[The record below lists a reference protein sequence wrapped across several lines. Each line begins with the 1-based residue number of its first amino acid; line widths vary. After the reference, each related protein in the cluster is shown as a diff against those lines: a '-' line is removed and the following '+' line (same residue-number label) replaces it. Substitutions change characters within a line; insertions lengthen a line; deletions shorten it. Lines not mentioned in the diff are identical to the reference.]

1 MGVDLGTWAKGITER
16 LNEKVKHVYDMVDQK
31 LEYQHKYLEH
41 RLDNLHDVQSE
52 KLLNFSVRLEE
63 ALAEIRGYKDILQQ
77 QLAVVDSATKRA
89 HERIDQLNELSKEG
103 DVAIERQF
111 DKLEGSLKRETEEL
125 TKQLLAI
132 QSELKDAKK
141 RIEALEQYELIET
154 TQKNTIKED
163 PVRKFLKEN
172 GQKILLFILTGV
184 GIYLLRNLGSVLT
197 ALTNP

>member
-16 LNEKVKHVYDMVDQK
+16 LNEKIKHVYDMVDQK
-31 LEYQHKYLEH
+31 LEYQHKYLEN
-41 RLDNLHDVQSE
+41 RLDNLHSVQSE

-77 QLAVVDSATKRA
+77 QLTVVDSATKRS

-111 DKLEGSLKRETEEL
+111 DKLEGVLKRESEEL
-125 TKQLLAI
+125 A
-132 QSELKDAKK
+132 K
-141 RIEALEQYELIET
+141 RILELESALKEAQKRIDALEQYELIET

-172 GQKILLFILTGV
+172 GQKILLFVLTGV

-197 ALTNP
+197 SLAP